1 VLAGALC
8 SIGKLRHTPAGVP
21 VLEFGLEHE
30 SEVVEAGAAR
40 KVNVAVE
47 AIAFEG
53 EARLVAGAALGSRL
67 RVQGF
72 LGAKSRR
79 SRKVV
84 LHATRIEFVERA

>member
-1 VLAGALC
+1 M
-8 SIGKLRHTPAGVP
+8 RHTPAGVP

-30 SEVVEAGAAR
+30 SEAVEAGGVR
-40 KVNVAVE
+40 KVNVVIDAV
-47 AIAFEG
+47 AFEG

-72 LGAKSRR
+72 LSAKSRR

-84 LHATRIEFVERA
+84 LHATRIEFIEFVERV